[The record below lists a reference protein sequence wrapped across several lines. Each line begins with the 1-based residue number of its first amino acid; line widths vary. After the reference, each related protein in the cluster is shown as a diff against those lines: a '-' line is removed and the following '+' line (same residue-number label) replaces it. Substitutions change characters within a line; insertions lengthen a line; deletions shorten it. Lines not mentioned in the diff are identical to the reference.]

1 MNRHVAVWNAAE
13 FYRNRRGVSWIGYRG
28 GRRTPGGG
36 RLRGWLCDR
45 IGPPSIRSPNASWK
59 RGRDDVT
66 APWVLRES
74 QCGCRASSRPA
85 AIRMVRV
92 EASGR
97 WSTNGTIWRTV
108 AASASPAACE
118 TNTRRRWYPLKSEA
132 TTSLTAED
140 SKQSSSA
147 NFNVFCCCCCC
158 CFYIANSFW
167 LVVVLLSNSDHS
179 IGLRTFS
186 ALSATTNCSSYTK
199 KAAGRKKRERQW
211 RGGKREREREVDR
224 DRDRETETE
233 RERETERACA
243 NLQAIQRLG
252 SRVEDW
258 MELNGPGQ
266 FYSSGR
272 GEVRALTGPQ
282 RHPSVLMG
290 PHGRGNRPIGG
301 GRHGRMIQLLAAAVG
316 NSGPL
321 APPCHQS
328 PRIVRGWWSAIGGWK
343 VA

>member
-1 MNRHVAVWNAAE
+1 MNRHVAVWNATE

-158 CFYIANSFW
+158 FYIANSFW

-211 RGGKREREREVDR
+211 RGGKEREREKST
-224 DRDRETETE
+224 ETETE
-233 RERETERACA
+233 RQRQREKERQRERARICKQYSDLGVESKIGWNSMGLA
-243 NLQAIQRLG
+243 GFIAAGAARYARL
-252 SRVEDW
+252 
-258 MELNGPGQ
+258 P
-266 FYSSGR
+266 
-272 GEVRALTGPQ
+272 ALSATPLCWWDHTAAGTA
-282 RHPSVLMG
+282 PSE
-290 PHGRGNRPIGG
+290 
-301 GRHGRMIQLLAAAVG
+301 AVDTAEWF
-316 NSGPL
+316 NS
-321 APPCHQS
+321 
-328 PRIVRGWWSAIGGWK
+328 
-343 VA
+343 